1 VGLLMMLTYVL
12 VLVLI
17 SPWLLAGS
25 SSNEACRPAVRP
37 QTASR
42 PHATISANISSCT
55 AGATLSQM
63 KAACQKAQAAGFIE
77 GLPMGYD
84 TLVNERG

>member
-1 VGLLMMLTYVL
+1 MKRVGLQYAPKLPPDL
-12 VLVLI
+12 
-17 SPWLLAGS
+17 
-25 SSNEACRPAVRP
+25 N
-37 QTASR
+37 
-42 PHATISANISSCT
+42 ATISANISSCT